1 MCKESSIIYH
11 KVNVYNEH
19 KGVWSSRSPLD
30 GAVCLRFSVSLES
43 QHHTCVNSNAA
54 CMQQTQSNQT
64 LSHLTSPA
72 HSTSWMLVHVF
83 YMLYMHGLSVF
94 GVECLFLVA
103 VSHCLSIRLV
113 PFSVPVLP
121 EQVDAALCFHV
132 INHCEPV
139 MIRAAQLPF
148 FARLPNWRWTAG
160 ARQRSHVPRL
170 SHHLAIYPS
179 RPRPPLSQEAVDCA
193 VLGGGRRIRFAARL
207 WLCAYKFGIKGK
219 FPTGLCGICCCRLTV

>member
-1 MCKESSIIYH
+1 M
-11 KVNVYNEH
+11 
-19 KGVWSSRSPLD
+19 WSSRSPLD

-43 QHHTCVNSNAA
+43 QHHTRVNSNAA

-83 YMLYMHGLSVF
+83 YMLYALYAWTICVRSRVF
-94 GVECLFLVA
+94 IPGNVA

-132 INHCEPV
+132 INHCSRTWACNDTRRT
-139 MIRAAQLPF
+139 IAFLCTAAKLEVNGRSQTALPHPPTVSSF
-148 FARLPNWRWTAG
+148 SYLSISASSTA
-160 ARQRSHVPRL
+160 AL
-170 SHHLAIYPS
+170 SSFPGGRGL
-179 RPRPPLSQEAVDCA
+179 CG
-193 VLGGGRRIRFAARL
+193 LGGGRGIRFAARL
-207 WLCAYKFGIKGK
+207 WLCAYKFGIKDK